1 MVKLLGH
8 MENNLKFQYDQR
20 LGYISSC
27 PSNLG
32 AGLTASLK
40 VKLPGLSK
48 DDNQRELAQLCQTY
62 KLNYQRQAGDIVDFS
77 L

>member
-48 DDNQRELAQLCQTY
+48 DDNQRELA
-62 KLNYQRQAGDIVDFS
+62 
-77 L
+77 